1 VTAWALA
8 GESMTRRFV
17 HGLCAIALGAWATA
31 QEPQPAATTRLRAL
45 PTSNHI
51 VRTADVTVRGYTE
64 RDFPRI
70 TKIADH
76 VYVYESLQHQP
87 NIEPVFT
94 TNCLIVVTREGVLIA
109 DGLQNEELVRRL
121 VADVA
126 RLTPQPIKY
135 LIVGADHGDHTGG
148 NAAFPPGT
156 VFLASTASKTRLDRR
171 TTSRPIT
178 YQEVTQSK
186 TTLHLGGTEIQIL
199 NLGRAHTG
207 GDLEVYLPA
216 QRILWMSEV
225 FFNRL
230 FPSTYTAY
238 PSEWIATLRRAEAMQ
253 AWIYLPAHG
262 FIDSRAVLN
271 EELLNFRLCLERLV
285 SEGQR
290 LHDAQVPL
298 ENAER
303 VAALGPYAY
312 WTRAAYN
319 LPDGLKRVYLQAD
332 GQLP

>member
-1 VTAWALA
+1 
-8 GESMTRRFV
+8 MTRRNA
-17 HGLCAIALGAWATA
+17 HELCAIALLAWACGPAVPGAAA
-31 QEPQPAATTRLRAL
+31 QEPNPAATTRLRPL
-45 PTSNHI
+45 PTSTHV

-64 RDFPRI
+64 QDFPRI
-70 TKIADH
+70 TKIADN

-94 TNCLIVVTREGVLIA
+94 TNCLIVVTRDGVLIA
-109 DGLQNEELVRRL
+109 DGLENEPLVRRL

-126 RLTPQPIKY
+126 HLTPQPIRY
-135 LIVGADHGDHTGG
+135 VVVGADHGDHTGG
-148 NAAFPPGT
+148 NAAFPAAT
-156 VFLASTASKTRLDRR
+156 VFLASTASKAKLDQR
-171 TTSRPIT
+171 TPSRPIT
-178 YQEVTQSK
+178 YQEVTQPQ
-186 TTLHLGGTEIQIL
+186 TVLHLGGTEIQIL

-216 QRILWMSEV
+216 QKILWMSEV

-230 FPSTYTAY
+230 FPSTYSGY
-238 PSEWIATLRRAEAMQ
+238 PGEWITTLHRAEAMQ

-271 EELLNFRLCLERLV
+271 EELVNFRLCLERLV

-290 LHDAQVPL
+290 LHDAHVPV
-298 ENAER
+298 ESAER

-319 LPDGLKRVYLQAD
+319 LPDGLRRVYLQAD
-332 GQLP
+332 GQLK

>member
-1 VTAWALA
+1 
-8 GESMTRRFV
+8 MTRRIV
-17 HGLCAIALGAWATA
+17 RGLCAIALLAWACGPAGPGVAA
-31 QEPQPAATTRLRAL
+31 QEPHPAVTTRLRAL
-45 PTSNHI
+45 PSSTNV

-64 RDFPRI
+64 QDFPRI
-70 TKIADH
+70 TKIADN

-94 TNCLIVVTREGVLIA
+94 TNCLIVVTSDGVLIA
-109 DGLQNEELVRRL
+109 DGLENEELVRRL

-126 RLTPQPIKY
+126 RLTPQPIRY
-135 LIVGADHGDHTGG
+135 FIVGADHGDHTGG

-156 VFLASTASKTRLDRR
+156 VFLASTASKAKLDQR
-171 TTSRPIT
+171 TTSRPIR
-178 YQEVTQSK
+178 YQEVTQQK
-186 TTLHLGGTEIQIL
+186 TVLHLGGTEIQVL

-207 GDLEVYLPA
+207 GDLEVYLPS

-230 FPSTYTAY
+230 FPSTYSSY
-238 PSEWIATLRRAEAMQ
+238 PSEWIETLRKAEAMQ

-271 EELLNFRLCLERLV
+271 EELVNFRMCLERLV
-285 SEGQR
+285 AEGLR
-290 LHDAQVPL
+290 LHDAHVPL
-298 ENAER
+298 ENAAR
-303 VAALGPYAY
+303 VAALGQYAY

-319 LPDGLKRVYLQAD
+319 LPDGLRRVYLQAD
-332 GQLP
+332 GQLQ